1 MVQNSIDSKTKKYI
15 MLKNKYKKSVIFTQQ
30 LYDNYK
36 QFINALNWNE
46 WFKSHC
52 QLDPLSKKFF
62 ITLNSKSD
70 IVN

>member
-46 WFKSHC
+46 
-52 QLDPLSKKFF
+52 
-62 ITLNSKSD
+62 
-70 IVN
+70 